1 MERLTMTHDRPLSE
15 ALKRCRRPLV
25 WIAGFSLLINILMLT
40 SSLYM
45 MQVFDRVLASGSLST
60 LVFLTLAAGGAL
72 ALMSALDY
80 LRSRVLSGLG
90 EWLERRLG
98 AATLERSIDTVLAG
112 GTERADA
119 LRDLEA
125 LRGFFSGGVTFLFD
139 TPWVPVY
146 IAVIYLLHPILGHLA
161 VASAVVLLALAIANN
176 ALTVRPL
183 AAAGTAGRHA
193 MRTADAALRNAEAVE
208 AMDLMPGIIRRWER
222 SHNEAL
228 DNQAQVA
235 RTGALLLNVTKFL
248 RQMVQVGILA
258 LGAWLVVRHELTGGA
273 MIAGSIILSRALQP
287 VEQAIGSWKQ
297 VSNARASR
305 RRLLDFFNR
314 PRRRP
319 SGLPLPAPKGYL
331 TVENLVFRPPGGD
344 RPLLAGV
351 SFDARP
357 GEAVAV
363 IGASAAGK
371 STLARLLVGLHSP
384 SAGSVRLDGA
394 EIFGWRRDDIG
405 RHIGYLPQD
414 VELFSGT
421 VADNIARLRDP
432 DPEAVVAAAQL
443 ADCHDMI
450 LRLPEGYDTEIGD
463 GGAMLSGGQRQRIGL
478 ARALYGNPRL
488 VVLDEPNASLD
499 VEGDEALNR
508 AIATLKHNGATVVM
522 IGHRPSTLAQTE
534 RILVLAQGRL
544 QLFGPRAA
552 VIDHLK
558 RQQVQAVQPAAA
570 RRSQD
575 SGSQTTSDSTGRHQA
590 GHLETAS

>member
-1 MERLTMTHDRPLSE
+1 MTYDRLLAG
-15 ALKRCRRPLV
+15 ALKRCRHPLL

-45 MQVFDRVLASGSLST
+45 MQVFDRVLASGSLAT
-60 LVFLTLAAGGAL
+60 LLFLTLAAGGAL
-72 ALMSALDY
+72 ALMSGLDY
-80 LRSRVLSGLG
+80 IRSRALSGLG

-98 AATLERSIDTVLAG
+98 ATTLERSIDNVLAG
-112 GTERADA
+112 RNERSDA

-146 IAVIYLLHPILGHLA
+146 IAVIYLLHPILGHMA
-161 VASAVVLLALAIANN
+161 VASAAALLALALANN
-176 ALTVRPL
+176 SLTAKPL
-183 AAAGTAGRHA
+183 AAAGAASRRA

-208 AMDLMPGIIRRWER
+208 AMNLMPGIVRRWEQD
-222 SHNEAL
+222 HDQAL
-228 DNQAQVA
+228 ENQAAVS
-235 RTGALLLNVTKFL
+235 RTGTLLLNVTKFL

-273 MIAGSIILSRALQP
+273 MIAGSIILSRALAP
-287 VEQAIGSWKQ
+287 VEQAISGWKQ
-297 VSNARASR
+297 VSNARAAR
-305 RRLLDFFNR
+305 RRLEEFLDR

-319 SGLPLPAPKGYL
+319 CGLPLPAPKGHL
-331 TVENLVFRPPGGD
+331 SVDNLVFRVPGGE
-344 RPLLAGV
+344 RPILAGV
-351 SFDARP
+351 TFDARP

-371 STLARLLVGLHSP
+371 STLARLLVGLHP
-384 SAGSVRLDGA
+384 PTAGTVRLDGA
-394 EIFGWRRDDIG
+394 EIFAWRRDDIG
-405 RHIGYLPQD
+405 RHLGYLPQD

-421 VADNIARLRDP
+421 IADNIARLQTP
-432 DPEAVVAAAQL
+432 DPKAVVAAAQA
-443 ADCHDMI
+443 ADCHEMI
-450 LRLPEGYDTEIGD
+450 LRLPKGYDTEIGD

-499 VEGDEALNR
+499 VEGDEALNQ
-508 AIATLKHNGATVVM
+508 AIATLKRNGSAVIV

-534 RILVLAQGRL
+534 RILVLAEGRL

-558 RQQVQAVQPAAA
+558 RQQVQAVQPASSPSPAH
-570 RRSQD
+570 RNQVSQ
-575 SGSQTTSDSTGRHQA
+575 SQTAHNQVGQ
-590 GHLETAS
+590 LETAN